1 VTTLAAATDTF
12 SVFGTTA
19 TLLVG
24 EPETIAIARAIAD
37 AELAAIDLA
46 CSRFRPDSELSRL
59 NAAAGAVTS
68 VSELFA
74 ELVEAALRAARLT
87 DGDVDPTCGQALARI
102 GYDRDF
108 ALLQAAQPE
117 ASDGQSRARGRRP
130 GRVPGWRNVQLDR
143 GRRLVQL
150 SSGAQLDLGATAK
163 AWAAD
168 RCAEIIA
175 TETGSGVLVS
185 LGGDIAAAGP
195 PPAHREGG
203 VKGAGEVGGGWEVR
217 VTDDHAAGPEAPGQT
232 VTIRSGGL
240 ATSSTTVRAWAVGG
254 RRMHHIIDPA
264 TGEPARSCWRTVS
277 VAAASCVDANT
288 ASTAAIIRG
297 EAALPWLRD
306 AGLPARLVRHDG
318 AVETTGGWP
327 HDPGPAE

>member
-19 TLLVG
+19 TLLVS
-24 EPETIAIARAIAD
+24 EPGTVEAARATAD
-37 AELAAIDLA
+37 AELAAVDLA
-46 CSRFRPDSELSRL
+46 SSRFRPDSELSRL
-59 NAAAGAVTS
+59 NAAAGAVTR

-74 ELVEAALRAARLT
+74 DLIEAALRAARLT

-108 ALLQAAQPE
+108 ALLQAAEPE
-117 ASDGQSRARGRRP
+117 AGSGQSRARARRA
-130 GRVPGWRNVQLDR
+130 GRVPGWRNVRLDR
-143 GRRLVQL
+143 GRLLAQL
-150 SSGAQLDLGATAK
+150 SNGAQLDLGATAK

-168 RCAEIIA
+168 RCADIIA
-175 TETGSGVLVS
+175 AETGSGVLVS
-185 LGGDIAAAGP
+185 LGGDIAVAGP
-195 PPAHREGG
+195 PPAD
-203 VKGAGEVGGGWEVR
+203 GWRVR
-217 VTDDHAAGPEAPGQT
+217 VTDDHAAGPQAPGQT

-254 RRMHHIIDPA
+254 RRVHHIIDPA

-288 ASTAAIIRG
+288 ASTAAIIRD
-297 EAALPWLRD
+297 EAALPWLRN

-327 HDPGPAE
+327 HDPGPA

>member
-1 VTTLAAATDTF
+1 VGAT
-12 SVFGTTA
+12 
-19 TLLVG
+19 
-24 EPETIAIARAIAD
+24 RAIAD
-37 AELAAIDLA
+37 AELAAVDLA

-59 NAAAGAVTS
+59 NAAAGAVTR

-108 ALLQAAQPE
+108 ALLQAPEPGARSGQP
-117 ASDGQSRARGRRP
+117 RARARRLV
-130 GRVPGWRNVQLDR
+130 GVPGWRNVQLDR
-143 GRRLVQL
+143 GRRLVRL
-150 SSGAQLDLGATAK
+150 SNGAQLDLGATAK

-168 RCAEIIA
+168 RCAEIIVA
-175 TETGSGVLVS
+175 ETGSGVLVS

-195 PPAHREGG
+195 PPAD
-203 VKGAGEVGGGWEVR
+203 GWQAR
-217 VTDDHAAGPEAPGQT
+217 VTDHAAGPEAPGQT

-254 RRMHHIIDPA
+254 HRMHHIIDPA

-318 AVETTGGWP
+318 AVETTSGWP
-327 HDPGPAE
+327 HDPGPAP